1 MKELVTERIQAMA
14 IIAHRFP
21 REREKVEAAILQE
34 CTDEWFADLAEYPER
49 AIRGNRK
56 PKIRPSIRLMEMV
69 AMKSKNLLYGFRI
82 LDMNLDKKE
91 SYCEAYCWDLET
103 NSQQLDEFTVPHYID
118 IRDEPPRL
126 LTQTREIREAVTN
139 VCKRRL
145 RTCIESVVPRGL
157 VYKAVMQCR
166 QTMLNLGGAG
176 KEQVKALFE
185 AFESEFGVDKR
196 QIARFLGHSAANVNN
211 AEIITLRQ
219 IYAALRDGM
228 AEVDQYF
235 DIPGQAVVP
244 VGGGQIIDYQQTVH
258 QGPVVLWDEAAQN
271 WRCGDEWFDHEK
283 HGMSKDGQPSITLS
297 GRFRAKRKDAGT
309 VVPETPE
316 QPPVEEQTP
325 PIESVDPAQ
334 ADIDAIKEF

>member
-14 IIAHRFP
+14 VIAHRFP
-21 REREKVEAAILQE
+21 RVHAKVEAALLQE
-34 CTDEWFADLAEYPER
+34 CNDEFMADLAEYP
-49 AIRGNRK
+49 AQAVRGGR
-56 PKIRPSIRLMEMV
+56 PPAIRPSIRLMEMV
-69 AMKSKNLLYGFRI
+69 ARKYGNLLYGFRI
-82 LDMNLDKKE
+82 LDSNDKE
-91 SYCEAYCWDLET
+91 SYCEAYAWDLET
-103 NSQQLDEFTVPHYID
+103 NSQTLDEFTVPHMAD
-118 IRDEPPRL
+118 RRDGPVKV
-126 LTQTREIREAVTN
+126 TQPREIRDLVVN

-145 RTCIESVVPRGL
+145 RTCLEANIPKGL
-157 VYKAVMQCR
+157 VNVAVQACR
-166 QTMLNLGGAG
+166 STLEHKGGAG
-176 KEQVKALFE
+176 KDQVKALLD

-196 QIARFLGHSAANVNN
+196 QIARFLGHSAATVNKS
-211 AEIITLRQ
+211 EIITLRQ

-244 VGGGQIIDYQQTVH
+244 VGGGQIIDYQQTV
-258 QGPVVLWDEAAQN
+258 QEPVVIWDEAAQN

-283 HGMSKDGQPSITLS
+283 HGMGKDGQPSITPS

-325 PIESVDPAQ
+325 PIESVNPAQ